1 MRFHRT
7 SPLALAGL
15 LALLLAACS
24 TNKDA
29 FLNRTFHRLVARD
42 NAWFNAN
49 ERLKEAVINMEKS
62 YAFDFDQVLP
72 VFIDGT
78 EEQSKALVPEL
89 EICME
94 KCATVIDRH
103 SMEFGGKEKNTWI
116 DDAYYVLGR
125 CHYYK
130 RSYIEAER
138 TFDLIG
144 RRYKGQDRQLDAK
157 LWHARTAI
165 RLEQYAKAQST
176 LDELRNIKQVPKNFR
191 HDLLSATQ
199 ADLDI
204 KRGKVDDAIIN
215 LERAVDL
222 AEVKKDR
229 VRWSFIL
236 AQLYQVKGQEDKA
249 IAQFGKVVRMSPP
262 YEIGFHAQIFQA
274 MSFEQGNTAAIRQ
287 KLRRMLRDDKHMDH
301 FDMIHYALAE
311 LDLKEN
317 KDSSAVAEL
326 RTSARVS
333 TVDTKQKAKT
343 FLKLA
348 DLHFDDKQYED
359 AQHYY
364 DSTSTLITDAHVRF
378 DEVTTRAE
386 VLGDLVEQLR
396 IIAREDS
403 LQAFAGLDIEE
414 QERRVRRLIRER
426 EREEEERAAAEAE
439 AREVAPAGG
448 KPPAAGTP
456 GQGSGTGWYFYNPQ
470 QISRGLAEFKKK
482 WGTRPNEDNWRRKDK
497 SGSATFDM
505 SEQEDEEEEGDGT
518 ASKDDAV
525 PDWKD
530 PANYLRDVPK
540 DSASMV
546 ASNGRVCEALYI
558 SGMIYKEKLKDE
570 DNAIESFEVL
580 NNRFDDCRYTPEAHY
595 QLYRIYLER
604 ERTGKYMSFDG
615 TGSQTYANII
625 LERWPDS
632 EFARLVRDPDM
643 LRGDE
648 VRRQEEV
655 AAYERLYE
663 RFRAGAYVPVIT
675 GCEQVITSEPE
686 NHLLAKYH
694 LLKAMAVGG
703 MREMTAFRNALTA
716 VTTKFAG
723 TDEAKAAAEIL
734 ATLDGKVGEDGRTPP
749 PPKARTTFTLE
760 AGQHYFVLV
769 YPSADGDINAVK
781 AAISDFNQSNFRNTP
796 IQVTAMMLDPQHQ
809 VLMLSMFE
817 TKEKAMSYYD
827 LFLSDKVKLTG
838 INDQGYPTFAI
849 SQGNYQRFYTNKD
862 LEGYT
867 TFFAENYLK
876 AK

>member
-1 MRFHRT
+1 MRFHRY
-7 SPLALAGL
+7 SPLAFAGVIVL
-15 LALLLAACS
+15 TLAACS

-49 ERLKEAVINMEKS
+49 ERLKETVANMEKA

-72 VFIDGT
+72 VFIDGSAD
-78 EEQSKALVPEL
+78 QSKAMVPEL

-103 SMEFGGKEKNTWI
+103 SMEFGGKETNNWI
-116 DDAYYVLGR
+116 DDAYFVLGR

-130 RSYIEAER
+130 RSYFDAER
-138 TFDLIG
+138 TFDLIS
-144 RRYKGQDRQLDAK
+144 RRYKGQDRQHEAK
-157 LWHARTAI
+157 LWLARTAV
-165 RLEQYAKAQST
+165 RLEQYAKAQSA
-176 LDELRNIKQVPKNFR
+176 LDELRNMKQVPKGFR

-249 IAQFGKVVRMSPP
+249 IAQFGKVVRMNPP
-262 YEIGFHAQIFQA
+262 YEIGFHAQIFQSL
-274 MSFEQGNTAAIRQ
+274 SFEQGNTTAIRQ

-343 FLKLA
+343 FLRLA
-348 DLHFDDKQYED
+348 DLYFEDKHYEE

-364 DSTSTLITDAHVRF
+364 DSTRTLITDQHVRHE
-378 DEVTTRAE
+378 EVTTRAD

-396 IIAREDS
+396 IIALEDS
-403 LQAFAGLDIEE
+403 LQAFAQLDSDE
-414 QERRVRRLIRER
+414 QERRVRQLIRQR
-426 EREEEERAAAEAE
+426 EREEDERAALEAE
-439 AREVAPAGG
+439 AREVAPAGAP
-448 KPPAAGTP
+448 KPTTPAAG
-456 GQGSGTGWYFYNPQ
+456 GSGTGWYFYNPQ
-470 QISRGLAEFKKK
+470 QISRGLSDFKKK
-482 WGTRPNEDNWRRKDK
+482 WGPRPNEDNWRRKDK
-497 SGSATFDM
+497 SGSAAFDM
-505 SEQEDEEEEGDGT
+505 SDTPKDGEDGGTT
-518 ASKDDAV
+518 ASKEKDGE
-525 PDWKD
+525 PEWKD
-530 PANYLRDVPK
+530 PANYLKDVPK
-540 DSASMV
+540 DSAALE
-546 ASNGRVCEALYI
+546 ASNARVCEALYI

-615 TGSQTYANII
+615 LGSQTYANII
-625 LERWPDS
+625 MERWPDS

-643 LRGDE
+643 LQADE
-648 VRRQEEV
+648 VRRQAEV
-655 AAYERLYE
+655 AAYEQLYE
-663 RFRAGAYVPVIT
+663 RFRMGAYVPVIT
-675 GCEQVITSEPE
+675 GCEQVITSEPD

-703 MREMTAFRNALTA
+703 LREMTAFRNALTA

-723 TDEAKAAAEIL
+723 SDEAKAAAAIL
-734 ATLDGKVGEDGRTPP
+734 ATLDGKAGAEGKAPTPP
-749 PPKARTTFTLE
+749 KGKTPFTME

-769 YPSADGDINAVK
+769 YPTADGDIESVK
-781 AAISDFNQSNFRNTP
+781 TAISNFNQANFRNTP

-809 VLMLSMFE
+809 LIMLSMFE
-817 TKEKAMSYYD
+817 TKDKAMGYYD
-827 LFLSDKVKLTG
+827 LFLSDKQKLVG
-838 INDQGYPTFAI
+838 INDQHYPTFAI

-862 LEGYT
+862 LDGYT
-867 TFFAENYLK
+867 AFFAENYLK